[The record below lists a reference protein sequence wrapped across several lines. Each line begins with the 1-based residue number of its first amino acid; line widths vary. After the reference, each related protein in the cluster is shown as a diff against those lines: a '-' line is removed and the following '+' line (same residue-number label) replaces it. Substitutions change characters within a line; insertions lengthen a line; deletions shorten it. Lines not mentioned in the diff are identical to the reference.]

1 MFNLEIGREGEKK
14 KRKKHFSFLSLIC
27 NKKGNQKEI
36 YVSLLLF
43 PYKCERC
50 IKVKGK
56 YVTLCYIML
65 FMGAHFFFFFLNH
78 CIPSNLPKLGGLQI
92 REPKWS
98 GFCLFVFIH
107 GNQTEEKTTILIISL
122 FFLSSP
128 STRKREVGSWEA
140 YGEVG

>member
-65 FMGAHFFFFFLNH
+65 FMGAHFFFFFEPLYPFKSAQ
-78 CIPSNLPKLGGLQI
+78 IGWIANLRAQV
-92 REPKWS
+92 KWFLP
-98 GFCLFVFIH
+98 FCFH
-107 GNQTEEKTTILIISL
+107 
-122 FFLSSP
+122 P
-128 STRKREVGSWEA
+128 W
-140 YGEVG
+140 